1 MKLNNASLKPL
12 YLQLKEIIKED
23 INRGVY
29 KVGQQLPPEGELC
42 EMYGVSRITTRR
54 AITELVEAGIL
65 QRQQGKGTFVTAMKL
80 QRELIAVNG
89 FSEFLTQ
96 TGKSPQPQIVS
107 TTIMDAEEAIA
118 TPLQIPPGTA
128 ILQLKRLHYVND
140 VPLVW
145 ETVYYPLTRFP
156 DLEKHI
162 AESIST
168 YQVLKKYY
176 DVEPAYNLK
185 TLNVIMATQDEAKL
199 LRCSIGTPLYQ
210 IDKVAYDEDGHP
222 FHSSCSLIPTDRV
235 TFTINTGQTGP
246 RRNN

>member
-1 MKLNNASLKPL
+1 MKLNNSSLKPL
-12 YLQLKEIIKED
+12 YLQLKEVIKED

-42 EMYGVSRITTRR
+42 DMYGVSRITTRR

-65 QRQQGKGTFVTAMKL
+65 QRQQGKGTFVTASKL
-80 QRELIAVNG
+80 KRELIAVNG

-96 TGKSPQPQIVS
+96 TGKMPQPRIVS
-107 TTIMDAEEAIA
+107 TTILEADEAIA
-118 TPLQIPPGTA
+118 APLQISPRTS

-140 VPLVW
+140 APLVW
-145 ETVYYPLTRFP
+145 ETVFYPLTRFP
-156 DLEKHI
+156 NLEKHI

-176 DVEPAYNLK
+176 DVQPASNLK
-185 TLNVIMATQDEAKL
+185 TLNVIMATQEEAEL
-199 LRCSIGTPLYQ
+199 LRCPIGTPLYQ
-210 IDKVAYDEDGHP
+210 IDKVAYDDQEKP

-235 TFTINTGQTGP
+235 TFTINTGQT
-246 RRNN
+246 RSN

>member
-1 MKLNNASLKPL
+1 MKLNNSSLKPL
-12 YLQLKEIIKED
+12 YIQLKEVIKED
-23 INRGVY
+23 INRGKY
-29 KVGQQLPPEGELC
+29 KSGQQLPPEGELC

-54 AITELVEAGIL
+54 AITDLVEAGIL

-96 TGKSPQPQIVS
+96 TGNMPQPQIVS
-107 TTIMDAEEAIA
+107 TAIMEADETLA
-118 TPLQIPPGTA
+118 STLQIPPGTS
-128 ILQLKRLHYVND
+128 ILQLHRLHHVNGA
-140 VPLVW
+140 PLVW

-162 AESIST
+162 GESIST

-176 DVEPAYNLK
+176 QVQPASNLK
-185 TLNVIMATQDEAKL
+185 TLNVLMATQDEAKL

-210 IDKVAYDEDGHP
+210 IDKVAYDENGTP

-235 TFTINTGQTGP
+235 TFTINTG
-246 RRNN
+246 RNPIS

>member
-12 YLQLKEIIKED
+12 YIQLMEVLKED
-23 INRGVY
+23 VNRGVY

-65 QRQQGKGTFVTAMKL
+65 QRQQGKGTFVTASKL
-80 QRELIAVNG
+80 KRELIAVNG

-96 TGKSPQPQIVS
+96 TGKMPQPRIIS
-107 TTIMDAEEAIA
+107 TTILEVDEAIA
-118 TPLQIPPGTA
+118 APLQIPPGTST
-128 ILQLKRLHYVND
+128 LQLKRLHYVND
-140 VPLVW
+140 TPLVW

-176 DVEPAYNLK
+176 DIQPASNLK
-185 TLNVIMATQDEAKL
+185 TLNVIMATQEEAQL
-199 LRCSIGTPLYQ
+199 LRCSIGSPLYQ
-210 IDKVAYDEDGHP
+210 IDKVAYDEQGTP
-222 FHSSCSLIPTDRV
+222 FHSSSSLIPTDRV
-235 TFTINTGQTGP
+235 TFTINTGQN
-246 RRNN
+246 RSN

>member
-1 MKLNNASLKPL
+1 MKLNNASHKPL
-12 YLQLKEIIKED
+12 YLQLKEVIKED

-29 KVGQQLPPEGELC
+29 KSGQQLPPEGELC

-65 QRQQGKGTFVTAMKL
+65 QRQQGKGTFVTATKL
-80 QRELIAVNG
+80 KRELIAVNG

-96 TGKSPQPQIVS
+96 TGQLPQPQIIS
-107 TTIMDAEEAIA
+107 TALIEADKAIA
-118 TPLQIPPGTA
+118 SPLQIAVGTP

-140 VPLVW
+140 APLVW

-156 DLEKHI
+156 QLEKYI

-176 DVEPAYNLK
+176 QVEPASNLK
-185 TLNVIMATQDEAKL
+185 TLNVIMATQEEAEL

-210 IDKVAYDEDGHP
+210 IDKVAYDNTGSP
-222 FHSSCSLIPTDRV
+222 FHSSSSLIPTDRV
-235 TFTINTGQTGP
+235 TFTINTGQN
-246 RRNN
+246 RSQ

>member
-1 MKLNNASLKPL
+1 MKLNNSSLKPL
-12 YLQLKEIIKED
+12 YLQLKEVIKED

-65 QRQQGKGTFVTAMKL
+65 QRQQGKGTFVTASKL
-80 QRELIAVNG
+80 KRELIAVNG

-96 TGKSPQPQIVS
+96 TGKMPQPRIVS
-107 TTIMDAEEAIA
+107 TTILEADEVIA
-118 TPLQIPPGTA
+118 APLQISPGTS

-140 VPLVW
+140 APLVW

-156 DLEKHI
+156 NLEKHI

-176 DVEPAYNLK
+176 DVQPASNLK
-185 TLNVIMATQDEAKL
+185 TLQVLTTMKNMA
-199 LRCSIGTPLYQ
+199 
-210 IDKVAYDEDGHP
+210 KVAHP
-222 FHSSCSLIPTDRV
+222 APQALGV
-235 TFTINTGQTGP
+235 
-246 RRNN
+246 

>member
-12 YLQLKEIIKED
+12 YIQLMEVIKED
-23 INRGVY
+23 VNRGVY

-65 QRQQGKGTFVTAMKL
+65 QRQQGKGTFVTASKL
-80 QRELIAVNG
+80 KRELIAVNG

-96 TGKSPQPQIVS
+96 TGKMPQPRIIS
-107 TTIMDAEEAIA
+107 TTILEVDEAIA
-118 TPLQIPPGTA
+118 APLQIPPGTST
-128 ILQLKRLHYVND
+128 LQLKRLHYVND
-140 VPLVW
+140 APLVW

-176 DVEPAYNLK
+176 DIQPASNLK
-185 TLNVIMATQDEAKL
+185 TLNVIMATQEEAQL
-199 LRCSIGTPLYQ
+199 LRCSIGSPLYQ
-210 IDKVAYDEDGHP
+210 IDKVAYDEQGTP
-222 FHSSCSLIPTDRV
+222 FHSSSSLIPTDRV
-235 TFTINTGQTGP
+235 TFTINTGQN
-246 RRNN
+246 RSN